1 MAEDLGRKVS
11 ITWGGVAIAGLRERG
26 IAINGEPVDVSS
38 DEDDGWQKLLAEPGM
53 KSVAVTLSGVTKSA
67 ALKNDWFAGN
77 RQKAV
82 VITYPDGATISA
94 TFHMASYTDTGP
106 YSDALTFE
114 TELRSTGA
122 VAYTPGA

>member
-1 MAEDLGRKVS
+1 MAEDLGRNIAV
-11 ITWGGVAIAGLRERG
+11 TWGGVIIAGLRERA
-26 IAINGEPVDVSS
+26 IAVNGEPVDVSS

-53 KSVAVTLSGVTKSA
+53 QSVNITLSGVTKSA

-77 RQKAV
+77 RQKTL
-82 VITYPDGATISA
+82 VITYPDGATLSG

-106 YSDALTFE
+106 YADAITFE
-114 TELRSTGA
+114 TELRSTGT